1 MRLRHTVAH
10 TPLIENPRISIQ
22 KSTDAIATE
31 CSRTISAVKI
41 SICAML
47 KIPVNRPASSHCE
60 RARLKVRSV
69 MLTRYQRHA
78 ACKWRSR
85 AFPIRALDN
94 AGPLWLT
101 YAMPVLVVGSI
112 ALDHIKTPV
121 AEHRHLLGGS
131 ASYAAVAASFYGPVQ
146 LVGVVG
152 RDFPAAHTALFESRS
167 IDLEGLEVA
176 DGDTFAWTGEYEL
189 NMNNRRTLSVALNVF
204 EHFAPRLP
212 EAYRDTPYV
221 LLGNIAPALQK
232 SVRAQVRRP
241 KFVVADTMD
250 LWIGMA
256 RADLVE
262 LIKEVDMLILN
273 DSEAR
278 QFTEEDNL
286 IRAGR
291 KIATM
296 GPRYVAVKKGEHG
309 CLLFGKAGEF
319 FSTGAFP
326 LEEIKDPTGAGDCF
340 AGGVIGHLARTGDL
354 SFPNLKEAIIQG
366 TLVASFCVEEFSLRR
381 LEKLEDSDIA
391 ARRKAFG
398 TYIA

>member
-1 MRLRHTVAH
+1 M
-10 TPLIENPRISIQ
+10 S
-22 KSTDAIATE
+22 
-31 CSRTISAVKI
+31 
-41 SICAML
+41 
-47 KIPVNRPASSHCE
+47 
-60 RARLKVRSV
+60 
-69 MLTRYQRHA
+69 
-78 ACKWRSR
+78 
-85 AFPIRALDN
+85 
-94 AGPLWLT
+94 
-101 YAMPVLVVGSI
+101 VLVVGSI

-121 AEHRHLLGGS
+121 AEHHHLLGGS
-131 ASYAAVAASFYGPVQ
+131 ASYAAVAASYFGPVQ
-146 LVGVVG
+146 LVGVIG
-152 RDFPAAHTALFESRS
+152 RDFPAVHTELFKSRK
-167 IDLEGLEVA
+167 IDLEGLEIA
-176 DGDTFAWTGEYEL
+176 DGETFAWSGEYEM

-204 EHFAPRLP
+204 EHFAPKLP
-212 EAYRDTPYV
+212 ETYRDAPYV
-221 LLGNIAPALQK
+221 LLGNIAPSLQQ
-232 SVRAQVRRP
+232 SVRRQVRRP

-256 RADLVE
+256 HADLVG

-291 KIATM
+291 KIASM
-296 GPRYVAVKKGEHG
+296 GPRYVAMKKGEHG
-309 CLLFGKAGEF
+309 CLLFGQQGEF

-340 AGGVIGHLARTGDL
+340 AGGVIGHLARTDDT
-354 SFPNLKEAIIQG
+354 SFANLKEAIIQG

-381 LEKLEDSDIA
+381 LENLGDGELT